1 MRTQNISLFA
11 NFSMTEDG
19 YSDAFNLEMV
29 TSYSIQA
36 VWTGSPVGY
45 LFLQVSNDISFNN
58 AEPTNW
64 ILIERSIIPTDDGDF
79 NHLWKQYMAP
89 FKWIRLGY
97 AFGSGT
103 GTLNARLNCKGH
115 D

>member
-1 MRTQNISLFA
+1 MRTQNVPLFTD
-11 NFSMTEDG
+11 FSMTEDG
-19 YSDAFNLEMV
+19 YSDAFNLELV

-36 VWTGSPVGY
+36 VWTGTPTGY
-45 LFLQVSNDISFNN
+45 LFIEVSNDVSFNN
-58 AEPTNW
+58 SEPTNW
-64 ILIERSIIPTDDGDF
+64 SLMDISLLNTAGIAG

-89 FKWIRLGY
+89 FKWLRFGY

-103 GTLNARLNCKGH
+103 GTLSARLNCKGH

>member
-1 MRTQNISLFA
+1 MRTQNVPLFTD
-11 NFSMTEDG
+11 FSMTEDG

-45 LFLQVSNDISFNN
+45 LFIQVSNDISFNN

-64 ILIERSIIPTDDGDF
+64 ILIERSIIPTDDGDN